1 MKLRVKDLQNY
12 LCRNKINIKSCVE
25 KKDLVELV
33 LQTNGDSSAT
43 TVGGSENRDES
54 RPRVATSNSWQDNT
68 IRVSDQVPLE
78 RPSNFPQSYVES
90 THRREFFERF
100 STLPEDSGRL
110 LEPDLADDS
119 IMKDA
124 TSPDII
130 TIKDSPETTCDEV
143 NKDTTETVTGG
154 DETDRILPFLQDE
167 EMLQVKEDHF
177 SDNSP
182 GDEVTA
188 VEVIEENVTIVQN
201 IEEDESIGVD
211 TENNLLSSQNNTKQ
225 DQQSRQDETSQSTST
240 DSHRASS
247 SQHSDRSTR
256 QTSDRTPG
264 QTSDRSPKQTSDTS
278 EHRSGRGR
286 VDIPRLLSNDDII
299 EVSVI
304 PDSTSDSEPIIVTQ
318 SVDETQQDE
327 QTSGQSNRKDSGSS
341 KDKSSP
347 NVSGAT
353 SKKLKPDLLPETST
367 SLPSSPRRFANQGV
381 VYLSEIQ
388 SEEDFK
394 DLSAK
399 QVKEIL
405 AMNRVNFKGCVEK
418 EELLKIVE
426 RLWKEEQRNKQGL
439 DTMLDDSLCKICMDA
454 AIDCVMLEC
463 GHMCTCTNCG
473 KQMAEC
479 PICRQ
484 YVVRVVRTFK
494 S

>member
-43 TVGGSENRDES
+43 TVGGSENRDET
-54 RPRVATSNSWQDNT
+54 RPRVPTSNSWQDNT

-119 IMKDA
+119 MMKEA

-143 NKDTTETVTGG
+143 NKDGTETETGG
-154 DETDRILPFLQDE
+154 GQTDRILPFLQDDE
-167 EMLQVKEDHF
+167 ILQVKEDHY

-182 GDEVTA
+182 DDEVTA
-188 VEVIEENVTIVQN
+188 VEVIEENETIVQN

-211 TENNLLSSQNNTKQ
+211 TENNLLSSQHNTKQ
-225 DQQSRQDETSQSTST
+225 DQQSTQNETSQSTSST
-240 DSHRASS
+240 SQKASS
-247 SQHSDRSTR
+247 SQHSDR
-256 QTSDRTPG
+256 QTSD
-264 QTSDRSPKQTSDTS
+264 TSVRSPNQTSDTS
-278 EHRSGRGR
+278 EERSGRRPGGC

-318 SVDETQQDE
+318 SVEETQEEE
-327 QTSGQSNRKDSGSS
+327 QTSSQSNRKEPGSS

-388 SEEDFK
+388 SEQDFK